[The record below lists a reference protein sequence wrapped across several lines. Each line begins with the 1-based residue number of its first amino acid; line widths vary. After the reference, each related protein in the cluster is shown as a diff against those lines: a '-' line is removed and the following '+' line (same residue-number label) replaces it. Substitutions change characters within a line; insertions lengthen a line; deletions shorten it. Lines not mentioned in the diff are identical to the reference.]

1 VARSK
6 AEVKAIEDLLLQDW
20 ETPELLAATIIDTL
34 DQVRATK
41 TRYVGVMQFGRT
53 HPFYM
58 GVGPYPGRKSAQNAL
73 VRHPA
78 ASEATALAVVPM
90 MSDEGFKALLEDLD
104 RVPESVVRETATSKK
119 EANQKFASMMSKDRL
134 HIVVRNA
141 GDIKVRRS

>member
-1 VARSK
+1 
-6 AEVKAIEDLLLQDW
+6 
-20 ETPELLAATIIDTL
+20 
-34 DQVRATK
+34 
-41 TRYVGVMQFGRT
+41 
-53 HPFYM
+53 
-58 GVGPYPGRKSAQNAL
+58 
-73 VRHPA
+73 
-78 ASEATALAVVPM
+78 